1 MSRTAENVL
10 LITSSARADASV
22 SNRLAMRLAEKLAP
36 GGYVHRDVSSGLPM
50 IDGEW
55 LGAAFTPADGRSDA
69 QSARV
74 ALSDAL
80 IAELKAADTVVIGVP
95 IYNFA
100 PPAQLKTWFD
110 HVARAGITFQYSQAG
125 PKGLLEGKKAYL
137 VMASNGTQM
146 GSGIDFATPWLRH
159 MLGFIGIDDV
169 EAIAADRQG
178 ANEEAE
184 AEANAAIERL
194 VA

>member
-1 MSRTAENVL
+1 
-10 LITSSARADASV
+10 
-22 SNRLAMRLAEKLAP
+22 
-36 GGYVHRDVSSGLPM
+36 M

-74 ALSDAL
+74 ALSDEL

-110 HVARAGITFQYSQAG
+110 HVARAGITFQYSEAG